1 MNKTSIQLMMVAATG
16 ILLSACTKPDVYG
29 GEDQPKRVKV
39 GKPYEV
45 MGQSYVPKYEPEF
58 VEQGLASWYGPGFHG
73 RSTASGEQYDQ
84 NEMTAAHRTLPLP
97 SIVKIT
103 LLKTGK
109 SVKAR
114 VNDRGP
120 FSKKRVIDVSEKTA
134 KELGLKR
141 YGVAEVKV
149 EYLQEDTEQYLAK
162 MGIPEPDWMK
172 ERRAVAGTDLQKSS
186 SQSYAS
192 STSSSPLP
200 PTTQTASRSENHF
213 SVVEYASQY
222 QGGSSTK
229 DDLPQSYVPS
239 ESVTPPDGA
248 VAKPKAEKSFFSKLA
263 FWQKE
268 APEQPVTDANGVVQ
282 QTYQS
287 AELDNVGIADLPSPD
302 PVHIEVTGVGSSAR
316 TSSRDEV
323 AHAPTP
329 SASISYTPV
338 SATPT
343 PPPAHQ
349 PMRRMVNDPALPSTL
364 LATAEP
370 TITTP
375 FSAPNAIATATPPV
389 ASEASPR
396 HAPLTEPVNLMSM
409 DVLPPVKDTVVAPS
423 ASVGMSLPETKK
435 TGYVPSAPIAVAP
448 VAPPAPVAT
457 APKQAVNG
465 SVNAPSRSSVNGG
478 YAVQT
483 GAFSSR
489 ENAQKQINQIR
500 SIASATIRESDIAGR
515 RVYRVVV
522 GQLASEQE
530 AHALRSK
537 LAVNGMGD
545 ARIVKE

>member
-16 ILLSACTKPDVYG
+16 MLLSACTKPDVYG
-29 GEDQPKRVKV
+29 GDDQPKRVKV

-45 MGQSYVPKYEPEF
+45 MGQSYVPKYEPEY

-73 RSTASGEQYDQ
+73 KSTASGERYDQ

-97 SIVKIT
+97 SIVEVT

-109 SVKAR
+109 KVKAR

-120 FSKKRVIDVSEKTA
+120 FSKKRIIDLSEKTA
-134 KELGLKR
+134 KELGLVR
-141 YGVAEVKV
+141 YGVSEVKV

-172 ERRAVAGTDLQKSS
+172 ERRAIAGVDIPTTRASS
-186 SQSYAS
+186 SGV
-192 STSSSPLP
+192 STSPAQSG
-200 PTTQTASRSENHF
+200 F
-213 SVVEYASQY
+213 SVVEYASRY
-222 QGGSSTK
+222 QGGGSTT
-229 DDLPQSYVPS
+229 DDLPESYVPS
-239 ESVTPPDGA
+239 ETVTPPEGA
-248 VAKPKAEKSFFSKLA
+248 VAKPKPEKSFFSKLA
-263 FWQKE
+263 FWQKD
-268 APEQPVTDANGVVQ
+268 APEQPAKDAHGVVQ
-282 QTYQS
+282 QTYQA
-287 AELDNVGIADLPSPD
+287 AELDTVGISELPSPD
-302 PVHIEVTGVGSSAR
+302 PVHIEVTGVDAPAPSA
-316 TSSRDEV
+316 SREEV
-323 AHAPTP
+323 AHAPTPRPNAAP

-338 SATPT
+338 GTTPAPVT
-343 PPPAHQ
+343 AHAE
-349 PMRRMVNDPALPSTL
+349 RRMVNDPALPKTL

-375 FSAPNAIATATPPV
+375 FSTPNADAPAHPV
-389 ASEASPR
+389 ASDVSPR

-423 ASVGMSLPETKK
+423 ASVGVAFTAPKK
-435 TGYVPSAPIAVAP
+435 SGYVPSALVAEVAP
-448 VAPPAPVAT
+448 DA
-457 APKQAVNG
+457 Q
-465 SVNAPSRSSVNGG
+465 PSPQSGGG

-489 ENAQKQINQIR
+489 ENAQKQISQLR
-500 SIASATIRESDIAGR
+500 EIAPASIRESDIAGR

-522 GQLASEQE
+522 GQLASEQA

-537 LAVNGMGD
+537 LAANGMGD